1 MSESCHVTIDYHYH
15 IYHAV
20 ITIQTF
26 LRIIYILV
34 VLQLFYD
41 HKLIIYLCNLSFI
54 YIIQSDRTV
63 QVEAEME
70 DVRYAASFAAGPSN
84 KDKIKEL
91 GDKHQNLRHVKEK
104 SEGSQELVQRI
115 EQGLAHIAELLGKC

>member
-1 MSESCHVTIDYHYH
+1 
-15 IYHAV
+15 
-20 ITIQTF
+20 
-26 LRIIYILV
+26 
-34 VLQLFYD
+34 
-41 HKLIIYLCNLSFI
+41 
-54 YIIQSDRTV
+54 
-63 QVEAEME
+63 ME

-115 EQGLAHIAELLGKC
+115 EGGLAHIAELLGTYVLEYLSHVLWQMDYEAIDFNKSYYFVKLK

>member
-1 MSESCHVTIDYHYH
+1 
-15 IYHAV
+15 
-20 ITIQTF
+20 
-26 LRIIYILV
+26 
-34 VLQLFYD
+34 
-41 HKLIIYLCNLSFI
+41 
-54 YIIQSDRTV
+54 
-63 QVEAEME
+63 ME

-115 EQGLAHIAELLGKC
+115 EQGLAHIAELLGKYKCVFVSVCNLSNVMLCQVMLCYVMLYDKWSKMLPFLI